1 MTTEISNNDL
11 LQLQIDAE
19 KYNKRLIYT
28 YNYVKLYNE
37 KQMLLNKEA
46 FLQKKCETVLKHYN
60 QHKTEINDKKRAE
73 YPLKKEEQNAKRREI
88 YKQKKDAK
96 QLLLQQQI

>member
-11 LQLQIDAE
+11 LKLQIDAE

-37 KQMLLNKEA
+37 KQMLINKDV
-46 FLQKKCETVLKHYN
+46 FLQKKCEIVLKHYN
-60 QHKTEINDKKRAE
+60 EHKIEINAKKRAE
-73 YPLKKEEQNAKRREI
+73 YPLKKDEQNAKRREI
-88 YKQKKDAK
+88 YRQKKDAK